1 MVAATNSNNSGVV
14 HALNAVHVLGLGES
28 ACKVFSTVSGPSA
41 GHRPTSRTSL
51 MVGLSR
57 VPMVM
62 KELERPGLV
71 RDDWAVAKT
80 RLTGICGSDAKMVFM
95 DFGDDFGDSALN
107 GYFSFPTVFGHE
119 VVADVVEVGPGGDDA
134 RGRAAGRPQPV
145 ALLRAPGHRPP
156 CPSCQDGDYSLCWH
170 FTEGPI
176 AAGIHTGT
184 SRDAPG
190 GFAEYLPA
198 HESMLIPVPDSV
210 SDEVAVIGDP
220 FAVSLHSVTRHPPPP
235 GGKVLVYGG
244 GALGSCA
251 TAIVRA
257 LYPDVEIMVVAR
269 FPAQAALARR
279 LGATVVDPFP
289 VEQLLEEAAA
299 WSGGVLQ
306 KFGGDALP
314 MAHPGGFDVV
324 YDTVGTA
331 QTAEIGVRLLKQR
344 GTMVKSG
351 VHAPERWEWS
361 PLYFKEISWV
371 GSNAFGVEEVDGIR
385 MHGIAHYLRLAEQGR
400 VDMTG
405 MLTHTFRLDQW
416 REAFIAL
423 ATQEESGAIKV
434 AFDFR

>member
-1 MVAATNSNNSGVV
+1 MQGLLYGVRPERWTPPDDTNN
-14 HALNAVHVLGLGES
+14 LL
-28 ACKVFSTVSGPSA
+28 
-41 GHRPTSRTSL
+41 
-51 MVGLSR
+51 VGLSR
-57 VPMVM
+57 TPMVL
-62 KELERPGLV
+62 KELDRPALQ

-95 DFGDDFGDSALN
+95 DFGDDYGDSALN
-107 GYFSFPTVFGHE
+107 GYFTFPTVFGHE
-119 VVADVVEVGPGGDDA
+119 VVADVVEVGPAVSTLEVGQRVVLNPWLSCGP
-134 RGRAAGRPQPV
+134 RGID
-145 ALLRAPGHRPP
+145 PP
-156 CPSCQDGDYSLCWH
+156 CGSCQEGDYSLCWN
-170 FTEGPI
+170 FTRGPI

-184 SRDAPG
+184 SKDAPG

-198 HESMLIPVPDSV
+198 HESMLIPVPEGV
-210 SDEVAVIGDP
+210 SDEVAVLADP

-244 GALGSCA
+244 GALGTTV
-251 TAIVRA
+251 TAIIRS
-257 LYPDVEIMVVAR
+257 LFPDVEVMVVAR
-269 FPAQAALARR
+269 WPAQAALAKR
-279 LGATVVDPFP
+279 LGAAVVDPFP
-289 VEQLLEEAAA
+289 VEKLIEEAAA

-306 KFGGDALP
+306 RHEGTTGLP

-331 QTAEIGVRLLKQR
+331 QTAEVGVRLLKAR

-385 MHGIAHYLRLAEQGR
+385 MHGIAHYLRLADEGR
-400 VDMTG
+400 VDLTG
-405 MLTHTFRLDQW
+405 MLTHIFRLEQW
-416 REAFIAL
+416 REAFTLL
-423 ATQEESGAIKV
+423 ATQGESGAIKV